1 MKFLCVTADSE
12 VSIIVRN
19 PLFPRRY
26 FETRATIDTGA
37 DFSCIPT
44 NMLADLGFVAYH
56 ILKISDYDDVT
67 RLKLAYYLT
76 IELFGRSHTL
86 ENVVGIE
93 SETVMLGKDLLGSHS
108 LLLLLPAE

>member
-37 DFSCIPT
+37 DFS
-44 NMLADLGFVAYH
+44 
-56 ILKISDYDDVT
+56 
-67 RLKLAYYLT
+67 
-76 IELFGRSHTL
+76 
-86 ENVVGIE
+86 
-93 SETVMLGKDLLGSHS
+93 
-108 LLLLLPAE
+108 